1 MVLISKSD
9 SNNETLKRLICNDNS
24 KFMKDNEIRK
34 VLGINWNSSYDKL
47 ELEIYDLAKS
57 ASELP
62 ANDTF

>member
-1 MVLISKSD
+1 
-9 SNNETLKRLICNDNS
+9 
-24 KFMKDNEIRK
+24 MKDNEIRK

-62 ANDTF
+62 ANETF